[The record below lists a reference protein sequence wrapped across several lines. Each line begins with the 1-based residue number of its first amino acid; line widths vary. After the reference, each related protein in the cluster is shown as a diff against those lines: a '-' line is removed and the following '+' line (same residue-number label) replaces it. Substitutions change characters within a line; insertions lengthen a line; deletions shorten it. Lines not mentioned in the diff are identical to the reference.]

1 MFKGSVLLL
10 HMNSVSYPLRTFF
23 VLAAGK
29 LSYRLDGK
37 WNIFDIFNQ
46 VIWVFCNILRFT
58 TRKGHFDTPGKF
70 WEGSRRS
77 TIHCSSKALTRNI
90 YRPQP
95 QHNLSRWCWTVEG
108 WITLQDASSTQNY
121 SPFLYTL
128 EPTCKVHGY
137 KVFSHVRSVYVLSK
151 SEILILASNPD
162 IRSACFY
169 GQFSL
174 DKMRALQGG
183 SSVYGNLPL

>member
-1 MFKGSVLLL
+1 
-10 HMNSVSYPLRTFF
+10 MNYVSYSLRTFF
-23 VLAAGK
+23 VLAGGK
-29 LSYRLDGK
+29 LTYG
-37 WNIFDIFNQ
+37 
-46 VIWVFCNILRFT
+46 IWIWCRTLFCIILGYA
-58 TRKGHFDTPGKF
+58 TRKGHYDTPGKF

-137 KVFSHVRSVYVLSK
+137 KVFSHVRSVYVWSK
-151 SEILILASNPD
+151 SDIFILACSPD
-162 IRSACFY
+162 IRSARFF

-174 DKMRALQGG
+174 EKTWTL
-183 SSVYGNLPL
+183 